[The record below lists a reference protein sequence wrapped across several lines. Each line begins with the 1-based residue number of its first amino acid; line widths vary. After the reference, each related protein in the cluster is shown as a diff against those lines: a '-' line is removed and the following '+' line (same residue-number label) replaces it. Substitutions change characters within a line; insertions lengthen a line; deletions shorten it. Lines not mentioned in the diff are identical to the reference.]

1 MYINYEKKA
10 AEAVSEIKRKKLF
23 RDYPIISAIADKPPY
38 GINEKNGKEIILWG
52 NNNYLGLSQH
62 PKIIAAK
69 IAAIKQHGAG
79 SGGTRNVLGT
89 TKYLDDL
96 ESKIAK
102 WHKKEKALVHISA
115 LDANIGVLAALGKYF
130 QNCVFISDES
140 NHASIIDGIRAS
152 GASKFVF
159 KHNNVKEIEQKLSEV
174 RGLSDSCPIIIVIE
188 SLYSMSGDIAPLKE
202 IIALKKKYNA
212 LLYVDEVH
220 AAGVIGKT
228 GAGVAEELGVEADID
243 IICSTL
249 AKSIGCTGGYV
260 TGSSNMIEFLRHY
273 SRNFIYTTALSPDSA
288 AAAIKAIEII
298 ESDEGRNIREKHKQS
313 VSHLKAALK
322 KYDINYLENGTHIVP
337 IIIGD
342 EARTTKISK
351 DLLDEFNLAVTPIFA
366 PTVAVGSARL
376 RVNPTPNHTREM
388 AEEFASA
395 LSILLKKYSDIKTIA
410 NDVNECDK
418 LNVKT
423 KGAK

>member
-1 MYINYEKKA
+1 MFINYEKKA
-10 AEAVSEIKRKKLF
+10 AEAVSEIKRRRLF

-96 ESKIAK
+96 ENKIAN

-159 KHNNVKEIEQKLSEV
+159 KHNNVKEIEQKLAEV
-174 RGLSDSCPIIIVIE
+174 RGLSDSRPIIIVIE
-188 SLYSMSGDIAPLKE
+188 SLYSMTGDIAPLKE

-298 ESDEGRNIREKHKQS
+298 ESDEGRNIHEKHKQS
-313 VSHLKAALK
+313 VGHLKAALK

-376 RVNPTPNHTREM
+376 RVNPTPNHTKEM

-418 LNVKT
+418 LNIKT